1 MTDDIFPSMLALLH
15 DSATLVALFD
25 QHDVL
30 RYANPAFR
38 HAFDLTPTESL
49 SWSELMRRNHL
60 RGQGARIET
69 DDIETWLRSA
79 CSRRGKLPYRAFEAD
94 LRDGR
99 WMWMS
104 ETMSANG
111 WMLCQASEI
120 TELRADRRALRQER
134 DVALRAAQ
142 TDPMTG
148 ISNRTHLMQLLELL
162 LQRQR
167 GQHAPACLAILDLDH
182 FKRIND
188 QEGHPAGDQVIRS
201 FVHTVR
207 GLLRQ
212 RDGFGR
218 LGGEEFMI
226 LLPHTM
232 LADAEARCGRVLAA
246 VRADRP
252 LAAKPELGY
261 SCSIGLTT
269 LRRDDDI
276 AACYARADEALYHAK
291 GSGRDCLSSTV

>member
-1 MTDDIFPSMLALLH
+1 
-15 DSATLVALFD
+15 
-25 QHDVL
+25 
-30 RYANPAFR
+30 
-38 HAFDLTPTESL
+38 
-49 SWSELMRRNHL
+49 MRRNHL

-167 GQHAPACLAILDLDH
+167 GQHAPACLAIPPPLQAH
-182 FKRIND
+182 QRSGRPPGRRS
-188 QEGHPAGDQVIRS
+188 GHPQ
-201 FVHTVR
+201 
-207 GLLRQ
+207 LR
-212 RDGFGR
+212 
-218 LGGEEFMI
+218 
-226 LLPHTM
+226 PHR
-232 LADAEARCGRVLAA
+232 ARPAA
-246 VRADRP
+246 SA
-252 LAAKPELGY
+252 
-261 SCSIGLTT
+261 
-269 LRRDDDI
+269 
-276 AACYARADEALYHAK
+276 
-291 GSGRDCLSSTV
+291 